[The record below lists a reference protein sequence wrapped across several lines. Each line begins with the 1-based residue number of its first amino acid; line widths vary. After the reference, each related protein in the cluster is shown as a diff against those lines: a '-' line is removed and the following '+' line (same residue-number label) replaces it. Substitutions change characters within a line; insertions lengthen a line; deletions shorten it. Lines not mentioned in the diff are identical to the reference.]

1 LTQRG
6 TAPAVGADRLD
17 RLIDRLGEIPVL
29 TDAEARRE
37 RSLDTYWKAAALA
50 GAERHAIADAVVR
63 PRSSEEVAATLAA
76 AVAEGVPVVPRAGGS
91 GSQGGAIPTPGG
103 IVLDVSG
110 LDQILDLDEAALT
123 VRAQAGVS
131 GLALEEW
138 LNERGYVFPHY
149 PASLHLAQVGG
160 YLAAKGSGVLST
172 KYGKIE
178 DLVASMEVALP
189 SGELA
194 RTVSI
199 PRHAVGPDLNQL
211 FIGSEGTLGVITE
224 ATLLLRPKPEHRSFR
239 VVAFDDLASGVEAVR
254 RVLQAGW
261 RPAAVRLHDPEATR
275 VNLARV
281 LDVDV
286 SGVKLVLV
294 FDGPRALVETEER
307 EVLRS
312 LTADGGRD
320 EGPEVAEQWW
330 ENRFRI
336 YYAPFRP
343 ELPSIWGT
351 IDLAGGYGQILPA
364 FEAVRELMLEE
375 YGKYGLVFTGH
386 FSHWH
391 TWGTMVYGRFVL
403 TEPPDDVDA
412 AVAIYDEIWKRSSEV
427 ILREGAVINDH
438 HGVGLKLAG
447 DLPAQY
453 GSAWPLLKTIKA
465 ALDPT
470 RVMNPD
476 KLGL

>member
-1 LTQRG
+1 MAK
-6 TAPAVGADRLD
+6 APVGPGVAGEQIERL
-17 RLIDRLGEIPVL
+17 RARLGDVPVL
-29 TDAEARRE
+29 TDAEGIRE

-50 GAERHAIADAVVR
+50 RDGRALLPDAVAQ
-63 PRSSEEVAATLAA
+63 PRSAEEVASTLAA
-76 AVAEGVPVVPRAGGS
+76 AVAEGIPVVPRGGGS
-91 GSQGGAIPTPGG
+91 GSQGGAVADVGG
-103 IVLDVSG
+103 LVLDLSA
-110 LDQILDLDEAALT
+110 LDAIVELDSEALT
-123 VRAQAGVS
+123 VRAQAGVP

-138 LNERGYVFPHY
+138 LGEQGYAFPHY

-189 SGELA
+189 SGELV
-194 RTVSI
+194 RTVPI

-211 FIGSEGTLGVITE
+211 FIGSEGTMGVITE
-224 ATLLLRPKPEHRSFR
+224 ATLLVTPAPEHRSFR
-239 VVAFDDLASGVEAVR
+239 VVGFEDLATGIDAMR

-275 VNLARV
+275 MNLARV

-294 FDGPRALVETEER
+294 FDGPKPLVETEER

-312 LTADGGRD
+312 LTANGGVD
-320 EGPEVAEQWW
+320 EGPDLARNWW

-336 YYAPFRP
+336 YYPPFRP
-343 ELPSIWGT
+343 ELPSVWGT
-351 IDLAGGYGQILPA
+351 IDLAATFGRILPA
-364 FEAVRELMLEE
+364 FEAVREMMLAD
-375 YGKYGLVFTGH
+375 YGRYGLVFTGH
-386 FSHWH
+386 FSHWY

-403 TEPPDDVDA
+403 EEPPDDVDA
-412 AVAIYDEIWKRSSEV
+412 AIAIYDEIWQRSSEV

-447 DLPAQY
+447 DMAAQY
-453 GSAWPLLKTIKA
+453 GSAWPLLESIKRT
-465 ALDPT
+465 LDPT
-470 RVMNPD
+470 GTMNPG

>member
-1 LTQRG
+1 MQG
-6 TAPAVGADRLD
+6 FLD
-17 RLIDRLGEIPVL
+17 RIGDVPVL
-29 TDAEARRE
+29 TDAEGIRE

-50 GAERHAIADAVVR
+50 RDGRALLPDAVVR
-63 PRSSEEVAATLAA
+63 PRTAEEVASTLAA
-76 AVAEGVPVVPRAGGS
+76 AAAEGVPVVPRGGGS
-91 GSQGGAIPTPGG
+91 GSQGGAVADAGG
-103 IVLDVSG
+103 IVLDLSA
-110 LDQILDLDEAALT
+110 LDEILELDTSALT
-123 VRAQAGVS
+123 VRAQAGVP
-131 GLALEEW
+131 GLGLEEW
-138 LNERGYVFPHY
+138 LGERGYAFPHY

-189 SGELA
+189 SGELV
-194 RTVSI
+194 RTVPI

-211 FIGSEGTLGVITE
+211 FIGSEGTIGVITE
-224 ATLLLRPKPEHRSFR
+224 ATLLVTPVPEHRSFR
-239 VVAFDDLASGVEAVR
+239 LVGFDDLATGIEAVR
-254 RVLQAGW
+254 KVLQAGW

-275 VNLARV
+275 MNLARV
-281 LDVDV
+281 LDVDL
-286 SGVKLVLV
+286 SGVNLVLV
-294 FDGPRALVETEER
+294 FDGPKALVETEER

-312 LTADGGRD
+312 LVADGGRD

-336 YYAPFRP
+336 YYPPFRP

-351 IDLAGGYGQILPA
+351 IDLAGTFGRILPA
-364 FEAVRELMLEE
+364 FEAVRELMLAE
-375 YGKYGLVFTGH
+375 YGKHGLVFTGH
-386 FSHWH
+386 FSHWY

-412 AVAIYDEIWKRSSEV
+412 AIAIYDEIWRRSSEV

-438 HGVGLKLAG
+438 HGVGLKLA
-447 DLPAQY
+447 DDMAAQY
-453 GSAWPLLKTIKA
+453 GSAWPLLESIKRT
-465 ALDPT
+465 LDPT
-470 RVMNPD
+470 GTMNPG

>member
-1 LTQRG
+1 MQ
-6 TAPAVGADRLD
+6 DFLD
-17 RLIDRLGEIPVL
+17 RIGDVPVL
-29 TDAEARRE
+29 TDAEGIRE

-50 GAERHAIADAVVR
+50 RDGRALLPDAVVR
-63 PRSSEEVAATLAA
+63 PRTAEEVASTLAA
-76 AVAEGVPVVPRAGGS
+76 AAAEGVPVVPRGGGS
-91 GSQGGAIPTPGG
+91 GSQGGAVADAGG
-103 IVLDVSG
+103 IVLDLSA
-110 LDQILDLDEAALT
+110 LDEIVELDSEALT
-123 VRAQAGVS
+123 VRAQAGVP

-138 LNERGYVFPHY
+138 LGEQGYAFPHY

-189 SGELA
+189 SGELV
-194 RTVSI
+194 RTVPI

-211 FIGSEGTLGVITE
+211 FIGSEGTMGVITE
-224 ATLLLRPKPEHRSFR
+224 ATLLVTPAPEHRSFR
-239 VVAFDDLASGVEAVR
+239 VVGFEDLATGIDAMR

-275 VNLARV
+275 MNLARV

-294 FDGPRALVETEER
+294 FDGPKPLVETEER

-312 LTADGGRD
+312 LTANGGVD
-320 EGPEVAEQWW
+320 EGPDLARNWW

-336 YYAPFRP
+336 YYPPFRP
-343 ELPSIWGT
+343 ELPSVWGT
-351 IDLAGGYGQILPA
+351 IDLAATFGRILPA
-364 FEAVRELMLEE
+364 FEAVREMMLAD
-375 YGKYGLVFTGH
+375 YGRYGLVFTGH
-386 FSHWH
+386 FSHWY

-403 TEPPDDVDA
+403 EEPPDDVDA
-412 AVAIYDEIWKRSSEV
+412 AIAIYDEIWQRSSEV

-447 DLPAQY
+447 DMAAQY
-453 GSAWPLLKTIKA
+453 GSAWPLLESIKRT
-465 ALDPT
+465 LDPT
-470 RVMNPD
+470 GTMNPG

>member
-1 LTQRG
+1 MARG
-6 TAPAVGADRLD
+6 GAAPAASAEALERAVA
-17 RLIDRLGEIPVL
+17 RLGEIPVL
-29 TDAEARRE
+29 TAEEERRE
-37 RSLDTYWKAAALA
+37 LSLDTYWKAAALA
-50 GAERHAIADAVVR
+50 LAGRPALPGAVVR
-63 PRSSEEVAATLAA
+63 PRNSEEVAATLAVA
-76 AVAEGVPVVPRAGGS
+76 AEERVPVVPRAGGS
-91 GSQGGAIPTPGG
+91 GSQGGAIANREE
-103 IVLDVSG
+103 ILLDLSG
-110 LDQILDLDEAALT
+110 LDEIVDLDETALT
-123 VRAQAGVS
+123 VRAQAGVG
-131 GLALEEW
+131 GLRLEEW

-189 SGELA
+189 SGML
-194 RTVSI
+194 RTVPI

-224 ATLLLRPKPEHRSFR
+224 ATLLVRPAPEHRSFR
-239 VVAFDDLASGVEAVR
+239 VVGFDDLATGIEAVR

-307 EVLRS
+307 EVVRS
-312 LTADGGRD
+312 LTEGGGRD
-320 EGPEVAEQWW
+320 EGPEVASRWW

-336 YYAPFRP
+336 YYPPFRP
-343 ELPSIWGT
+343 EMPSVWGT
-351 IDLAGGYGQILPA
+351 IDLAATYGRILPA
-364 FEAVRELMLEE
+364 FEAVRELMLRDYER
-375 YGKYGLVFTGH
+375 YDLTFTGH

-403 TEPPDDVDA
+403 ERPPEDVDA
-412 AVAIYDEIWKRSSEV
+412 AVGIYDEIWRRSSEV
-427 ILREGAVINDH
+427 ILKHGAVINDH
-438 HGVGLKLAG
+438 HGIGLKLAE

-453 GSAWPLLKTIKA
+453 GSAWPLLRQVKA
-465 ALDPT
+465 ALDPQG
-470 RVMNPD
+470 VMNPG

>member
-1 LTQRG
+1 MAK
-6 TAPAVGADRLD
+6 APASPAVAGEWIERL
-17 RLIDRLGEIPVL
+17 RGRLGDVPLL
-29 TDAEARRE
+29 TDAEGIRE

-50 GAERHAIADAVVR
+50 RDGRALLPEAVAQ
-63 PRSSEEVAATLAA
+63 PRNAEEVASTLAA
-76 AVAEGVPVVPRAGGS
+76 AVAEGIPVVPRGGGS
-91 GSQGGAIPTPGG
+91 GSQGGAVADLGG
-103 IVLDVSG
+103 LVLDLS
-110 LDQILDLDEAALT
+110 DLDEIVELDTEALT
-123 VRAQAGVS
+123 VRAQAGVP
-131 GLALEEW
+131 GLRLEEW
-138 LNERGYVFPHY
+138 LGEQGYAFPHY

-189 SGELA
+189 SGELV
-194 RTVSI
+194 RTVPI

-211 FIGSEGTLGVITE
+211 YIGSEGTLGVITE
-224 ATLLLRPKPEHRSFR
+224 ATLLVTPTPEHRSFR
-239 VVAFDDLASGVEAVR
+239 VVGFDDLAGGIDAMR

-275 VNLARV
+275 MNLARV

-294 FDGPRALVETEER
+294 FDGPQALVETEER

-312 LTADGGRD
+312 LTANGGVD
-320 EGPEVAEQWW
+320 EGPDLAQNWW
-330 ENRFRI
+330 DNRFRI
-336 YYAPFRP
+336 YYPPFRP
-343 ELPSIWGT
+343 ELPSVWGT
-351 IDLAGGYGQILPA
+351 IDLAATFGRILPA
-364 FEAVRELMLEE
+364 FEAVREMMLAD
-375 YGKYGLVFTGH
+375 YSRYGLVFTGH
-386 FSHWH
+386 FSHWY

-403 TEPPDDVDA
+403 EDPPDDVDA
-412 AVAIYDEIWKRSSEV
+412 AIAIYDEIWQRSSEV

-447 DLPAQY
+447 DMPAQY
-453 GSAWPLLKTIKA
+453 GAAWPVLESIKQ

-470 RVMNPD
+470 GTMNPG

>member
-1 LTQRG
+1 MTQREA
-6 TAPAVGADRLD
+6 TPSVADRLE
-17 RLIDRLGEIPVL
+17 RFLDRLGDTPVL
-29 TDAEARRE
+29 TDLEERRE
-37 RSLDTYWKAAALA
+37 RSRDTYWKAAALA
-50 GAERHAIADAVVR
+50 DAGRGQVADVVVR
-63 PRSSEEVAATLAA
+63 PRSSEEVASILALAA
-76 AVAEGVPVVPRAGGS
+76 AEGVPVVPRAGGS
-91 GSQGGAIPTPGG
+91 GSQGGAIPEAGG
-103 IVLDVSG
+103 ILLDLAG
-110 LDQILDLDEAALT
+110 LDQILELDESALT
-123 VRAQAGVS
+123 VTAQAGVP
-131 GLALEEW
+131 GLRLEEW
-138 LNERGYVFPHY
+138 LNERGYTFPHY

-178 DLVASMEVALP
+178 DLVASIEVAMP

-224 ATLLLRPKPEHRSFR
+224 ATLLLRPVPEHRSFR
-239 VVAFDDLASGVEAVR
+239 LLSFDDLGTGIEAVR

-281 LDVDV
+281 LDADV

-294 FDGPRALVETEER
+294 FDGPKALVETEER

-312 LTADGGRD
+312 LTGDGGRD
-320 EGPEVAEQWW
+320 EGPALAELWW

-336 YYAPFRP
+336 YYPPFRP
-343 ELPSIWGT
+343 ELPSVWGT
-351 IDLAGGYGQILPA
+351 IDLAAGFGRILPA
-364 FEAVRELMLEE
+364 FEAVRDLMVES
-375 YGKYGLVFTGH
+375 YGQYGLTFTGH
-386 FSHWH
+386 FSHWYV
-391 TWGTMVYGRFVL
+391 WGTMVYGRFVL
-403 TEPPDDVDA
+403 EEPPDDVDA
-412 AVAIYDEIWKRSSEV
+412 AIAIYEEIWRRSSEV

-438 HGVGLKLAG
+438 HGVGLKLAA
-447 DLPAQY
+447 DMAAQY
-453 GSAWPLLKTIKA
+453 GSAWPLLEQIKRT
-465 ALDPT
+465 LDPK
-470 RVMNPD
+470 RVMNPN

>member
-1 LTQRG
+1 MTQREA
-6 TAPAVGADRLD
+6 TASVTDRLERFLD
-17 RLIDRLGEIPVL
+17 RLGDTPVL
-29 TDAEARRE
+29 TDLEERRE
-37 RSLDTYWKAAALA
+37 RSRDTYWKAAALA
-50 GAERHAIADAVVR
+50 AAGRGQVADVVVR
-63 PRSSEEVAATLAA
+63 PRSAEEVASILALAA
-76 AVAEGVPVVPRAGGS
+76 AERVSVVPRAGGS
-91 GSQGGAIPTPGG
+91 GSQGGAIPEAGG
-103 IVLDVSG
+103 ILLDLAG
-110 LDQILDLDEAALT
+110 LDQILELDESALT
-123 VRAQAGVS
+123 VRAQAGVP
-131 GLALEEW
+131 GLRLEEW
-138 LNERGYVFPHY
+138 LNERGYTFPHY

-178 DLVASMEVALP
+178 DLVGSIEVALP
-189 SGELA
+189 SGELV

-224 ATLLLRPKPEHRSFR
+224 ATLLLRPVPEHRSFR
-239 VVAFDDLASGVEAVR
+239 LLSFDDLGTGIEAVR

-281 LDVDV
+281 LDADV

-294 FDGPRALVETEER
+294 FDGPKALVETEER

-312 LTADGGRD
+312 LTGDGGRD
-320 EGPEVAEQWW
+320 EGPELAELWW

-336 YYAPFRP
+336 YYPPFRP

-351 IDLAGGYGQILPA
+351 IDLAAGFGRILPA
-364 FEAVRELMLEE
+364 FEAVRALMQEE
-375 YGKYGLVFTGH
+375 YGQYGLTFTGH
-386 FSHWH
+386 FSHWYV
-391 TWGTMVYGRFVL
+391 WGTMVYGRFIL
-403 TEPPDDVDA
+403 TDPPDDVDA
-412 AVAIYDEIWKRSSEV
+412 AVAIYEDIWRRSSEL

-438 HGVGLKLAG
+438 HGVGLKLAA
-447 DLPAQY
+447 DMAAQY
-453 GSAWPLLKTIKA
+453 GSAWPLLEQIKG
-465 ALDPT
+465 ALDPQ
-470 RVMNPD
+470 RVMNPN

>member
-1 LTQRG
+1 MTQREA
-6 TAPAVGADRLD
+6 TPSVADRLE
-17 RLIDRLGEIPVL
+17 RFLDRLGDTPVL
-29 TDAEARRE
+29 TDLEQRRE
-37 RSLDTYWKAAALA
+37 RSRDTYWKAAALA
-50 GAERHAIADAVVR
+50 SAGRDQVADVVVR
-63 PRSSEEVAATLAA
+63 PRSSEEVASTLALA
-76 AVAEGVPVVPRAGGS
+76 AAEGVPVVPRGGGS
-91 GSQGGAIPTPGG
+91 GSQGGAIPEAGG
-103 IVLDVSG
+103 ILLDLAG
-110 LDQILDLDEAALT
+110 LDRIVELDESALT
-123 VRAQAGVS
+123 VRAQAGVP
-131 GLALEEW
+131 GLRLEEW
-138 LNERGYVFPHY
+138 LNERGYTFPHY

-178 DLVASMEVALP
+178 DLVGSIEVALP
-189 SGELA
+189 SGELM

-224 ATLLLRPKPEHRSFR
+224 ATLLLRPVPEHRTFR
-239 VVAFDDLASGVEAVR
+239 LLSFDDLGTGIEAVR

-307 EVLRS
+307 EVVRS
-312 LTADGGRD
+312 LTANGGRD
-320 EGPEVAEQWW
+320 EGPELAELWW

-336 YYAPFRP
+336 YYPPFRP

-351 IDLAGGYGQILPA
+351 IDLAAGFGRILPA
-364 FEAVRELMLEE
+364 WEAVRELIVSD
-375 YGKYGLVFTGH
+375 YDRYGLTFTGH
-386 FSHWH
+386 FSHWYP
-391 TWGTMVYGRFVL
+391 WGTMVYGRFIL
-403 TEPPDDVDA
+403 DDPPGDVDEA
-412 AVAIYDEIWKRSSEV
+412 IAVYEEIWRRSSEV

-447 DLPAQY
+447 DMAAQY
-453 GSAWPLLKTIKA
+453 GSSWPALGTIKR
-465 ALDPT
+465 ALDPAG
-470 RVMNPD
+470 VMNPS

>member
-1 LTQRG
+1 MQG
-6 TAPAVGADRLD
+6 FLD
-17 RLIDRLGEIPVL
+17 RIGDVPVL
-29 TDAEARRE
+29 TDAEGIRE

-50 GAERHAIADAVVR
+50 RDGRALLPDAVVR
-63 PRSSEEVAATLAA
+63 PRTAEEVASTLAA
-76 AVAEGVPVVPRAGGS
+76 AAAEGVPVVPRGGGS
-91 GSQGGAIPTPGG
+91 GSQGGAVADAGG
-103 IVLDVSG
+103 IVLDLSA
-110 LDQILDLDEAALT
+110 LDEILELDTSALT
-123 VRAQAGVS
+123 VRAQAGVP
-131 GLALEEW
+131 GLGLEEW
-138 LNERGYVFPHY
+138 LGERGYAFPHY

-189 SGELA
+189 SGELV
-194 RTVSI
+194 RTVPI

-211 FIGSEGTLGVITE
+211 FIGSEGTIGVITE
-224 ATLLLRPKPEHRSFR
+224 ATLLVTPVPEHRSFR
-239 VVAFDDLASGVEAVR
+239 LVGFDDLATGIEAVR

-275 VNLARV
+275 MNLARV
-281 LDVDV
+281 LDVDL
-286 SGVKLVLV
+286 SGVNLVLV
-294 FDGPRALVETEER
+294 FDGPKPLVETEER

-312 LTADGGRD
+312 LVADGGRD

-336 YYAPFRP
+336 YYPPFRP

-351 IDLAGGYGQILPA
+351 IDLAATFGRILPA
-364 FEAVRELMLEE
+364 FEAVRELMLAE
-375 YGKYGLVFTGH
+375 YGEHGLVFTGH
-386 FSHWH
+386 FSHWY

-412 AVAIYDEIWKRSSEV
+412 AITIYDEIWRRSSEV

-438 HGVGLKLAG
+438 HGVGLKLA
-447 DLPAQY
+447 DDMAAQY
-453 GSAWPLLKTIKA
+453 GSAWPLLESIKR

-470 RVMNPD
+470 GTMNPG